1 MSRGKKTAFLN
12 IKSVNIILS
21 LLFSFA
27 MVAGYQCEHFGYVL
41 PYDPYTYLAMAG
53 VFILSLF
60 LSAWLYN
67 LIQRRYSIKHSS
79 YNSSHI
85 WLKSSVI
92 IWCCYFI
99 VFLGVYPGFFVY
111 DAQYELTETIAR
123 NFSNHQPIFHVLYM
137 GGIIQAVHKIT
148 GDYNI
153 AIAVFTLAQMTFI
166 SIVMGF
172 LVKELNKK
180 TLNTVWSYIFSL
192 YLGIFPVLVMYALCS
207 AKDGVF
213 AAALMLVFVYVRRI
227 VSDPVSFVKSPV
239 QIVLFVLSSALMM
252 LMRSNGM
259 HAYIVFSF
267 IFFIILLTQDIKRAK
282 DKNTSHL
289 PDNKPEN
296 KKSNSCTSVII
307 LLACIFSV
315 AIYIVS
321 NKGLLTAV
329 HASDYGSREMLTVP
343 IQQLARVYSY
353 EQDQMTDEEIDSLLT
368 YLPETALSHYN
379 PKCSDLVKLDFNE
392 EAFSKDPASFIN
404 LWIKLGLKHPVAYV
418 NAWFMTSY
426 GMWYPGA
433 VIDGYKGNEVFT
445 FTYGDSSYFGYE
457 TELPGVRDSKIPFI
471 DSIYR
476 FISLDPTIQRI
487 PVVRMLFSPGFMLWC
502 MLFILGYFLY
512 IKKGQ
517 YTVPYLLSLI
527 VILTC
532 LLGPISLVRY
542 SYYLWILVP
551 IGIMDIIA
559 EKHN

>member
-1 MSRGKKTAFLN
+1 MKKLIKN
-12 IKSVNIILS
+12 IRVVNIIFS
-21 LLFSFA
+21 ILFAFA
-27 MVAGYQCEHFGYVL
+27 MVAGYQCEHWGYVL

-53 VFILSLF
+53 VFLLSLILSTL
-60 LSAWLYN
+60 LYSY
-67 LIQRRYSIKHSS
+67 IKKCYSIKHSS
-79 YNSSHI
+79 YKASHI
-85 WLKSSVI
+85 WLKSSLI
-92 IWCCYFI
+92 IWCCYFV

-123 NFSNHQPIFHVLYM
+123 NFSDHQPIFHVLYM

-148 GDYNI
+148 EDYNI

-172 LVKELNKK
+172 LVKEFNKE
-180 TLNTVWSYIFSL
+180 TLRTSWAYVFSF

-213 AAALMLVFVYVRRI
+213 AAALMLVFVYLRRI
-227 VSDPVSFVKSPV
+227 ISDPVSFIRSPKE
-239 QIVLFVLSSALMM
+239 IVLFVLSSVLMM

-259 HAYIVFSF
+259 HAYVVFSF
-267 IFFIILLTQDIKRAK
+267 ILFIVLLIADIKRSK
-282 DKNTSHL
+282 SNKTS
-289 PDNKPEN
+289 PMPNVDSDGKR
-296 KKSNSCTSVII
+296 SNSCSSII
-307 LLACIFSV
+307 LLLACICSV
-315 AIYIVS
+315 VLYIVS
-321 NKGLLTAV
+321 NKGLLIAV

-392 EAFSKDPASFIN
+392 DAFSKNPATFLN
-404 LWIKLGLKHPVAYV
+404 LWISLGLKHPVAYV

-457 TELPGVRDSKIPFI
+457 TELPGVRDPKIPFV

-517 YTVPYLLSLI
+517 YTVPYLLPLI

-551 IGIMDIIA
+551 ITVMDIIA
-559 EKHN
+559 EKHS